1 MVPSAVFMVGLCI
14 PWTIER
20 CAIAMGAVMIGR
32 AELIIVLMRERGDA
46 VVGDWDGVG
55 GVDSSGKAVYAPPQ
69 RGTFGEKASIG
80 FGGKELHED
89 AFQMWLSGFLDFSGW
104 NRTHRPCFIG
114 EEPNVK
120 V

>member
-20 CAIAMGAVMIGR
+20 CAIAMGAVMNGR
-32 AELIIVLMRERGDA
+32 AELIMFLLRERGDA
-46 VVGDWDGVG
+46 VLGGQDGFGDA
-55 GVDSSGKAVYAPPQ
+55 DSSGRAVHGPSP

-89 AFQMWLSGFLDFSGW
+89 AFQMAF
-104 NRTHRPCFIG
+104 
-114 EEPNVK
+114 
-120 V
+120 

>member
-55 GVDSSGKAVYAPPQ
+55 DVDSSGKVVYAPPR
-69 RGTFGEKASIG
+69 RGTFGEDANIG
-80 FGGKELHED
+80 FGSSWWERASQKTHSK
-89 AFQMWLSGFLDFSGW
+89 AFWPGSGSV
-104 NRTHRPCFIG
+104 RTHRQG
-114 EEPNVK
+114 S
-120 V
+120 